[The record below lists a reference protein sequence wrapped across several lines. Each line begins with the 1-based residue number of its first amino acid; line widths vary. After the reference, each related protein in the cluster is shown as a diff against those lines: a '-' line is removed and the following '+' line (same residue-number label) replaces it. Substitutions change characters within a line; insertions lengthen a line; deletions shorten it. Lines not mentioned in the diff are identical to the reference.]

1 VDAICYS
8 LPVLKNDWSL
18 VSALEYCRPKLSII
32 KSSTIAA
39 IDLRCA
45 NAALRRISLL
55 AGRTR
60 TMRGVTWILGL
71 IVCFMLASILQN
83 AIIGLGKVLRNP
95 AFIGVV
101 YCYHFAIMQSKQPT
115 Y

>member
-1 VDAICYS
+1 M
-8 LPVLKNDWSL
+8 
-18 VSALEYCRPKLSII
+18 
-32 KSSTIAA
+32 AA

-45 NAALRRISLL
+45 SAALRKISLV

-60 TMRGVTWILGL
+60 TISGVTSILGL

-83 AIIGLGKVLRNP
+83 AITHLGKVPRNL
-95 AFIGVV
+95 AFIDDV
-101 YCYHFAIMQSKQPT
+101 YCYHFAIMQGKQPT

>member
-1 VDAICYS
+1 M
-8 LPVLKNDWSL
+8 
-18 VSALEYCRPKLSII
+18 
-32 KSSTIAA
+32 AA

-45 NAALRRISLL
+45 NAALRKISLL
-55 AGRTR
+55 VGRTL
-60 TMRGVTWILGL
+60 TMSGVTCILGL

-83 AIIGLGKVLRNP
+83 AIIELGKALRSP

-101 YCYHFAIMQSKQPT
+101 YCYHFAIMQGKQPT

>member
-1 VDAICYS
+1 

-83 AIIGLGKVLRNP
+83 AIIGLGKVLRSP

-101 YCYHFAIMQSKQPT
+101 YCYHFAIMQGKQPT